1 MAFRLDPSKSA
12 GRELTRAICRQLKRA
27 IKSASDQSCPMITRV
42 HGARVA
48 CKKARAALKLVRDAK
63 PNRYARENTA
73 LRDAARL
80 LSPLRDPDAIM
91 ESFHLLISHCG
102 DNLTPRQIA
111 VLRRAVTTAQH
122 ECRLNPAEVHR
133 QLTRFVARVRAALKR
148 WRKAAVGKLEIDDIW
163 CSYCKTYRRSR
174 RAFRVARKR
183 RDAAASHE
191 WRKNVKAH
199 GYQNRLLRC
208 AWPPLMKKP
217 NRQLARLGSL
227 LGEDHDLTMLRSRLE
242 ASRNTNADADPLDAA
257 LHTMRERC
265 DSLRAEA
272 LLLGARLFSERP
284 AAVELR
290 MRRWWKVARM

>member
-1 MAFRLDPSKSA
+1 M
-12 GRELTRAICRQLKRA
+12 
-27 IKSASDQSCPMITRV
+27 
-42 HGARVA
+42 
-48 CKKARAALKLVRDAK
+48 
-63 PNRYARENTA
+63 
-73 LRDAARL
+73 
-80 LSPLRDPDAIM
+80 
-91 ESFHLLISHCG
+91 
-102 DNLTPRQIA
+102 
-111 VLRRAVTTAQH
+111 TTAQH

-148 WRKAAVGKLEIDDIW
+148 WRKAAGGKLEIDDIW

-217 NRQLARLGSL
+217 HRQLARLGSL

-257 LHTMRERC
+257 FHTMRERC